1 MAPTDP
7 DARSEDADDADDELG
22 LEAQGAEDEIDADDE
37 EGADEDGD
45 EDDPADGV
53 EGVPGVPGVP
63 GPVEKPAKVIE
74 DPDAELKW
82 SDFEPA
88 SEKELREAME
98 WAFAEEDDVPAVLL
112 DSYAKHARM
121 VLEGNLRMNLTA
133 ITDAKEVAA
142 KHYLDC
148 WRATR
153 LLPLMGRRVLDMGSG
168 AGFPGI
174 PIALAEP
181 NANVHCVD
189 GTRKRTDF
197 IGECIESLGIKNAS
211 AEWVRAEEHLL
222 RNKYDIVIMRA
233 ISSVRE
239 NVRTLRKVRHAMKDV
254 VMLKGPSWSR
264 ESRAGEREA
273 ERLGFRLD
281 TVWDHELPGEMGTR
295 AILVYRAPGGMGE

>member
-37 EGADEDGD
+37 AGADED

-53 EGVPGVPGVP
+53 AGVPGVP

-88 SEKELREAME
+88 SETELREAME
-98 WAFAEEDDVPAVLL
+98 WAFAEEDDVPAALL

-148 WRATR
+148 
-153 LLPLMGRRVLDMGSG
+153 
-168 AGFPGI
+168 
-174 PIALAEP
+174 
-181 NANVHCVD
+181 
-189 GTRKRTDF
+189 
-197 IGECIESLGIKNAS
+197 
-211 AEWVRAEEHLL
+211 
-222 RNKYDIVIMRA
+222 
-233 ISSVRE
+233 
-239 NVRTLRKVRHAMKDV
+239 
-254 VMLKGPSWSR
+254 
-264 ESRAGEREA
+264 
-273 ERLGFRLD
+273 
-281 TVWDHELPGEMGTR
+281 
-295 AILVYRAPGGMGE
+295 

>member
-1 MAPTDP
+1 MDPTDP
-7 DARSEDADDADDELG
+7 EPRSEDDADDELG
-22 LEAQGAEDEIDADDE
+22 LEAEGAEDEVDI
-37 EGADEDGD
+37 GEDG
-45 EDDPADGV
+45 
-53 EGVPGVPGVP
+53 EGEGESEGEGEAAGAPP
-63 GPVEKPAKVIE
+63 GPETAEKPAKVIE

-98 WAFAEEDDVPAVLL
+98 WAFADEDDVPPALL

-133 ITDAKEVAA
+133 ITDAREVAA

-197 IGECIESLGIKNAS
+197 MGECIEALEIKNAS